1 MNKAWITFYI
11 CASITTVLLDLVL
24 NKDLLSY
31 IRNFR
36 MIIAGKSCP
45 DRVTLKSR
53 MAF

>member
-1 MNKAWITFYI
+1 MDYILYLRINK
-11 CASITTVLLDLVL
+11 TVLLDLVL
-24 NKDLLSY
+24 NQDLLSY